1 MLCRSKKD
9 DFYVVFNLWGVDALR
24 ISVRKRFVNR
34 NFPVKRHEPQKMFSV
49 KKFHALLIVA
59 VKEVSQFNNT
69 SQLTLNILCARRAS
83 WVLGRKVCYVKKG
96 IRGNHATRVQTWAI

>member
-1 MLCRSKKD
+1 M
-9 DFYVVFNLWGVDALR
+9 
-24 ISVRKRFVNR
+24 RKRFVNR
-34 NFPVKRHEPQKMFSV
+34 NFPVKRHEPQKIISV

-83 WVLGRKVCYVKKG
+83 WVLGRKSLLCQKGYSREPCYKG
-96 IRGNHATRVQTWAI
+96 ANLGYLSDVINLLR